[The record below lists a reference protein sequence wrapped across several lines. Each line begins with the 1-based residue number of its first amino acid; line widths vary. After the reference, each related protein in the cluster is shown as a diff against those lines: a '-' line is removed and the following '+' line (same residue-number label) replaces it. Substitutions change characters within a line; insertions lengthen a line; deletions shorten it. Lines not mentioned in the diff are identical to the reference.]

1 MGRKNKVPFYKDND
15 LYRGL
20 LDLFWITYTKLDRVG
35 ATKLRHKRF
44 QGYDLNL
51 ENPKTLNEKMQW
63 LKLNTYY
70 KNPLVTQCSDKYA
83 VRDYVKSK
91 GLSNI
96 LNELYFAVDNVDD
109 IDISNLPDKFVL
121 KSNSGSTGN
130 ILVTDKSKFNL
141 EDHKPYLDKLLK
153 DKSYGPRNVEFSYDD
168 IENKIIAE
176 KYIEAE
182 SGKQPNDYKIF
193 CSYGEPKFVYT
204 ASNRDGDETYYDY
217 YTKDF
222 EWIDV
227 KAVRDNNSN
236 GSIQKPSNWNEMLDI
251 ASKLSEDFPLVRVDL
266 YSEFG
271 KTIFGELTFLSA
283 SGCDKFDPIEYD
295 WKFGAMFDISDE
307 LKKYSKK

>member
-1 MGRKNKVPFYKDND
+1 MRNSKIPFYKDND
-15 LYRGL
+15 LYRNL
-20 LDLFWITYTKLDRVG
+20 KDAVWSIYTKVDKVG
-35 ATKLRHKRF
+35 ATKLRHKRYL
-44 QGYDLNL
+44 GYDLNL
-51 ENPKTLNEKMQW
+51 KNPQTLNEKMQW

-83 VRDYVKSK
+83 VRDFVKSK
-91 GLSNI
+91 GLGHI
-96 LNELYFAVDNVDD
+96 LTELYFAVDDVDD
-109 IDISNLPDKFVL
+109 INISVLPEKFVL

-141 EDHKPYLDKLLK
+141 EDHKPYLRKLLK

-176 KYIEAE
+176 KYIETE
-182 SGKQPNDYKIF
+182 SGRQPTDYKIF
-193 CSYGEPKFVYT
+193 CSYGVPKFIYT
-204 ASNRDGDETYYDY
+204 ATNRDGDETYYDY
-217 YTKDF
+217 FTPEF

-227 KAVRDNNSN
+227 KTARDNNSGGN
-236 GSIQKPSNWNEMLDI
+236 VKKPSNWDEMLEI

-283 SGCDKFDPIEYD
+283 SGCDKLDPIEYD
-295 WKFGAMFDISDE
+295 WKFGEMFDISDE
-307 LKKYSKK
+307 LKKYNK